1 MSEGL
6 IDADIRRAETLPSEF
21 YADEQYFSKQM
32 ERLSDSLQ
40 FVGHSSEFTS
50 DLTPIPHLESILKQ
64 PLLRTN
70 HESEKHLLSNVC
82 THRGMLLCQEKKN
95 GKSIQCPYHGR
106 TFDRDGTLKH
116 MPGFENVENFPSA
129 SDNLPSLKL
138 KEWFGF
144 EFTSLDSSLKLET
157 ILEPIERRMNW
168 WLNDL
173 NLQHDV
179 SRDREWDIDANW
191 ILYVDNYL
199 EGFHIPFVHP
209 ELNDALAN
217 DGYSTECFENAI
229 LQIGIANEGDVCF
242 DIPNGSIDAENVCSY
257 YVDYPT

>member
-6 IDADIRRAETLPSEF
+6 IDADIRKAETLPSEF
-21 YADEQYFSKQM
+21 YTDEQHFSKQM

-70 HESEKHLLSNVC
+70 HDSEKHLLSNVC

-138 KEWFGF
+138 KEWFAYS
-144 EFTSLDSSLKLET
+144 EASATASD
-157 ILEPIERRMNW
+157 P
-168 WLNDL
+168 
-173 NLQHDV
+173 
-179 SRDREWDIDANW
+179 DIM
-191 ILYVDNYL
+191 
-199 EGFHIPFVHP
+199 
-209 ELNDALAN
+209 
-217 DGYSTECFENAI
+217 S
-229 LQIGIANEGDVCF
+229 
-242 DIPNGSIDAENVCSY
+242 
-257 YVDYPT
+257 

>member
-6 IDADIRRAETLPSEF
+6 IDADIRKAETLPSEF
-21 YADEQYFSKQM
+21 YTDEQHFSKQM

-70 HESEKHLLSNVC
+70 HDSEKHLLSNVC

-138 KEWFGF
+138 KEWFEGTMFIEF
-144 EFTSLDSSLKLET
+144 ESET
-157 ILEPIERRMNW
+157 MELSQGEMYVVPKGTKHRPYAHEECKVMLIEPSGVVNTGEAESE
-168 WLNDL
+168 LTASND
-173 NLQHDV
+173 V
-179 SRDREWDIDANW
+179 W
-191 ILYVDNYL
+191 I
-199 EGFHIPFVHP
+199 
-209 ELNDALAN
+209 
-217 DGYSTECFENAI
+217 
-229 LQIGIANEGDVCF
+229 
-242 DIPNGSIDAENVCSY
+242 
-257 YVDYPT
+257 